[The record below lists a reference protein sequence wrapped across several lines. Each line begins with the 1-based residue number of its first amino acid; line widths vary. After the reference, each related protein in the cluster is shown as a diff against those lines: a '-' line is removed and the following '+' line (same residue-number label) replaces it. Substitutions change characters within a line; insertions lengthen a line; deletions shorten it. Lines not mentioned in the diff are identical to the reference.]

1 MLSNVDLPLPEGPTI
16 DINCPLFILKLI
28 SSRTTDSPAGDSN
41 ILVIFFNSITT
52 VLPFFSSFFLLFK
65 FNSFFHRMRMIGYLK
80 SWSFISF

>member
-41 ILVIFFNSITT
+41 IVVIFFYSITT
-52 VLPFFSSFFLLFK
+52 VFQFFSYYFLLFN
-65 FNSFFHRMRMIGYLK
+65 FFSFFHRVIMIG
-80 SWSFISF
+80 